1 MPADPPVVGIDLGAT
16 NMQFGVVDGANR
28 IVGRSRGKTEASG
41 GISTVLANM
50 DRGVRGACAAAG
62 IPLADIAGIGVA
74 AAGAID
80 VSQGVVLDAP
90 NLCWS
95 NVPLADMLKS
105 TFRRPIAL
113 DNDVNGAVWAEHN
126 LGAGRG
132 RGDMLGVWVG
142 TGVGGGLVL
151 GGRLYHGGFFTAGEI
166 GLTVIRPD
174 GGPGERTL
182 EDLCSRTGMLKR
194 MADRLPDRPPPAD
207 TAGLASA
214 CAAGEEPAVSVVNE
228 AADLLGVAIAN
239 WVTGLSL
246 KTVVIGGGVTEV
258 LGTPYLKRIHRSFT
272 ANVFPDRCR
281 GCALKMTQLAA
292 DSGLLG
298 AALLAREMAASR

>member
-16 NMQFGVVDGANR
+16 NTQFGVVDGAST
-28 IVGRSRGKTEASG
+28 IVGRSRGKTEPGG
-41 GISTVLANM
+41 GIKKVLANLVI
-50 DRGVRGACAAAG
+50 GVRGACEAAG

-74 AAGAID
+74 TAGAID
-80 VSQGVVLDAP
+80 IPRGVVLDAP

-95 NVPLADMLKS
+95 NVPLADMLEA

-113 DNDVNGAVWAEHN
+113 DNDVNGAVWGEYN

-132 RGDMLGVWVG
+132 RGDRLGVWVG

-151 GGRLYHGGFFTAGEI
+151 GGRLYHGGFWTAGEI

-194 MADRLPDRPPPAD
+194 MAARLPDRPPPTD
-207 TAGLASA
+207 TASLASA
-214 CAAGEEPAVSVVNE
+214 CAAGEEPAASVVNE

-246 KTVVIGGGVTEV
+246 KTVVVGGGVTEV
-258 LGTPYLKRIHRSFT
+258 LGKPYLEQIHRSFT

-298 AALLAREMAASR
+298 AALLAREMAATR